1 MGHVAEDLKKHRSWF
16 GILFFYHSKLP
27 TKFPQVSNAR
37 LHADCACRL
46 ADDPQQEH
54 GCSCIATPP
63 HDYTDEEITW
73 CSTIT
78 AYLNALLGKQGRAER
93 GLLAVG
99 VHTSARTKA
108 WQQAAGAAA
117 GALRS
122 PLDPQPDD
130 QAEDLEVGG
139 KREREVPIFEG
150 SYCQHMPVCLT
161 DSESMLVD
169 RLLALL
175 GVRIALRLKFGPGG
189 GNLGLPETTCCG
201 RMQSHR
207 RGRRRRRNTVHLKPA
222 TFEGISHQATEML
235 ITRTSCLEGWS
246 P

>member
-1 MGHVAEDLKKHRSWF
+1 MPLGGFSLPKRPIFQECWVRQRGREDDADAAPNNAPAADAPRAAPAANGPHDFKTWQSNMAEDIERSDMGHVAEDLKKHRSWF

-63 HDYTDEEITW
+63 HDYNDEEITW

-108 WQQAAGAAA
+108 
-117 GALRS
+117 
-122 PLDPQPDD
+122 
-130 QAEDLEVGG
+130 
-139 KREREVPIFEG
+139 
-150 SYCQHMPVCLT
+150 
-161 DSESMLVD
+161 
-169 RLLALL
+169 
-175 GVRIALRLKFGPGG
+175 
-189 GNLGLPETTCCG
+189 
-201 RMQSHR
+201 
-207 RGRRRRRNTVHLKPA
+207 
-222 TFEGISHQATEML
+222 
-235 ITRTSCLEGWS
+235 
-246 P
+246 